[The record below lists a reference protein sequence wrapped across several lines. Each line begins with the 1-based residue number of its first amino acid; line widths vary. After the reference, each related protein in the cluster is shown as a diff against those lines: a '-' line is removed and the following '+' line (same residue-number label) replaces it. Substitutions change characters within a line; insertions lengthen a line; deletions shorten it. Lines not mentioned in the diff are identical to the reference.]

1 MMNIRNKRIVILV
14 IVAVVAISMVVPMII
29 NVFY

>member
-14 IVAVVAISMVVPMII
+14 IVAVVAISMIVPMFL
-29 NVFY
+29 NAFY